1 MSEIAAR
8 GHAADHQEHHEALQ
22 HHFTSLEQQRE
33 ASALG
38 MWVFIA
44 QEVLFFGGLFA
55 TYTVYR
61 MLYPDA
67 FSAGSHHLSW
77 RVGFANTLVLIG
89 SSLTMAL
96 GVGANSTIFSFV
108 DAFLFRP
115 PPVKDPDRLVDIVAK
130 LLP

>member
-33 ASALG
+33 AAALG

-67 FSAGSHHLSW
+67 FSAVTRSLSLVTPSSQGPSPSSKMPSLHSPSVQKRGSALSG
-77 RVGFANTLVLIG
+77 RK
-89 SSLTMAL
+89 
-96 GVGANSTIFSFV
+96 
-108 DAFLFRP
+108 R
-115 PPVKDPDRLVDIVAK
+115 
-130 LLP
+130 

>member
-67 FSAGSHHLSW
+67 FSAGSHHLMLTK
-77 RVGFANTLVLIG
+77 RLGRIG
-89 SSLTMAL
+89 IKYVDDPLS
-96 GVGANSTIFSFV
+96 GA
-108 DAFLFRP
+108 
-115 PPVKDPDRLVDIVAK
+115 RL
-130 LLP
+130 